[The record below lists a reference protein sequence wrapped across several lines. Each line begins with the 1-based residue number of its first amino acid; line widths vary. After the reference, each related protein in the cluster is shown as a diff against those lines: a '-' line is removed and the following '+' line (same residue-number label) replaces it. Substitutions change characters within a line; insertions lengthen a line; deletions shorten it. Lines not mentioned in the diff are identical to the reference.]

1 MAKKYK
7 CKFNKSHIFRF
18 WPFFLITVVFL
29 STFFLSL
36 NIFFLNKAYLNVYF
50 SNRSYSGFDKTEIFT
65 SVHNIL
71 ANFGNS
77 KITYAL
83 GDIAFDSTLIDLG
96 VNFDEKLTADRV
108 FHYCRNS
115 GFLKSMQCKIESFF
129 IKTTIKPAYSIDFIK
144 FNSVLDKEFANID
157 KMSVDSEI
165 IYERG
170 QYIIT
175 PSKFGEVIDRSNLIK
190 ELANII
196 DDVSYQQISLN
207 TISDEPAI
215 VEDQLANVLSA
226 IKIIE
231 KKSVTLVFGFD
242 KWNLSG
248 SELVN
253 MFNLDKL
260 RNSYSSKINFGF
272 LSNSLLI
279 SDLKLDTF
287 VQASVPVTFDEERV
301 DNFVDKIA
309 KSIDRPTKDAGV
321 RFENG
326 KVVAYTEAID
336 GQLLDRSKVKKLVL
350 NNILVEAVDSDAKS
364 TINLPV
370 ITKKAKITNNEI
382 NSLGINERIGSGI
395 SYFAGSIPNRISNIT
410 LGSKL
415 ISGAI
420 IAPGEIFSF
429 TNLVGPVSA
438 EQGFKKAYVI
448 NKGKTVLDDGGG
460 ICQVSTTVFRAALNS
475 GLPILKRT
483 AHAYRV
489 GYYEQNGFKPGL
501 DATIF
506 SPSVDFQFKND
517 TAKHILIQAVVD
529 VGHSKLQIDIFGTG
543 DGRRVELGN
552 VLVSNIISAPEPL
565 YQDDLTIPNGTVKQ
579 VEHAANG
586 ATTIFSRKVYKG
598 DLLIIDESFKSVF
611 RPWQAVFL
619 VGKG

>member
-1 MAKKYK
+1 MGKKYK
-7 CKFNKSHIFRF
+7 NSHIFNI
-18 WPFFLITVVFL
+18 WSFFFIPLLFL
-29 STFFLSL
+29 LTLFLSL
-36 NIFFLNKAYLNVYF
+36 NIYFLNKAYLNVYF
-50 SNRSYSGFDKTEIFT
+50 SNRSYAGFDKTEIFT

-83 GDIAFDSTLIDLG
+83 GDRVFESTLIDLG
-96 VNFDEKLTADRV
+96 VQFDEISTSERI
-108 FHYCRNS
+108 FNYCRDS
-115 GFLKSMQCKIESFF
+115 SFLKSIQCKINSIF
-129 IKTTIKPAYSIDFIK
+129 IKTKIIPAYNIDVLR

-157 KMSVDSEI
+157 KISVDSGI

-170 QYIIT
+170 QYIIS
-175 PSKFGEVIDRSNLIK
+175 PSKVGEVIDRASLIK
-190 ELANII
+190 DLANNI
-196 DDVSYQQISLN
+196 DDVSYQQIPLHI
-207 TISDEPAI
+207 ISDQPAI

-231 KKSVTLVFGFD
+231 KKNVTLVFGFD

-260 RNSYSSKINFGF
+260 RNSYSSKIYFGY
-272 LSNSLLI
+272 LSNSLLV

-287 VQASVPVTFDEERV
+287 VQASVPVTFDEEKV
-301 DNFVDKIA
+301 DSFVDKIA

-326 KVVAYTEAID
+326 KVVAFTEAID
-336 GQLLDRSKVKKLVL
+336 GQLLDRSEVKNLVL
-350 NNILVEAVDSDAKS
+350 NNILVEAVGSETQS

-370 ITKKAKITNNEI
+370 KTKKAKITNNEI
-382 NSLGINERIGSGI
+382 NSLGINERIGRGI
-395 SYFAGSIPNRISNIT
+395 SYFAGSIANRKSNIT

-415 ISGAI
+415 ISGTI

-429 TNLVGPVSA
+429 NNLVGPVSA
-438 EQGFKKAYVI
+438 EQGFKQAYVI

-529 VGHSKLQIDIFGTG
+529 VGHSKLQVDIFGTS

-552 VLVSNIISAPEPL
+552 VLVSNVIPAPEPL